1 MTTTTQYLNNLKTLK
16 NNLVSETSKI
26 IYANEVEIIALNT
39 EDQLHD
45 KGINIFGGVL
55 GVYSSNHK
63 PKSGSLLRG
72 YPKSIGKRYNFLD
85 TGRLYNDF
93 ELRVEGTKLIIYN
106 TDSSGKIDDLL
117 EMTGA
122 EFIGLTKENQYKL
135 NYDIL
140 YPDIMKYINTYI

>member
-1 MTTTTQYLNNLKTLK
+1 MTTTTQYLNNLKRLK
-16 NNLVSETSKI
+16 SNIISETSKI

-39 EDQLHD
+39 EDQLHN
-45 KGINIFGGVL
+45 KGVNIFGGVL

-72 YPKSIGKRYNFLD
+72 YPKTRGKRYNFLD

-106 TDSSGKIDDLL
+106 TDSSGKINDLL

-140 YPDIMKYINTYI
+140 YNPLMDYMNQYI